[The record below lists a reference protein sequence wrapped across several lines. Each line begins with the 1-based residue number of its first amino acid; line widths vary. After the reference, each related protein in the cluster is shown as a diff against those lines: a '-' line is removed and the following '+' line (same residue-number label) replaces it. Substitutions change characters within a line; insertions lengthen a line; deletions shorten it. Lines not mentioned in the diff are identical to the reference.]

1 MPPKTPAPGTPQEWL
16 AFAKSSLALARQPK
30 PEEALWED
38 HCFLAHQAVEKALKA
53 VYQHRGQLFEFIHD
67 LKKLG
72 RGLEQG
78 GLRIPPE
85 IREAFRLT
93 KYVLESR
100 YPGTI
105 ERVTEK
111 EYKETV
117 ALAEAA
123 VKWAEKM
130 IKTSGDFPG
139 SAVHETPAVY
149 GARPKKKRKTRGKK

>member
-1 MPPKTPAPGTPQEWL
+1 M
-16 AFAKSSLALARQPK
+16 
-30 PEEALWED
+30 
-38 HCFLAHQAVEKALKA
+38 
-53 VYQHRGQLFEFIHD
+53 FEFIHD

-111 EYKETV
+111 EYRETV

-123 VKWAEKM
+123 VKWAEK
-130 IKTSGDFPG
+130 IIQSSEGFQG
-139 SAVHETPAVY
+139 LSVHETPAVY
-149 GARPKKKRKTRGKK
+149 AARPKAKGRARGKKRKSK

>member
-1 MPPKTPAPGTPQEWL
+1 MPRKVPAPGTPEDWL
-16 AFAKSSLALARQPK
+16 VFAKSSLSLARQPK

-53 VYQHRGQLFEFIHD
+53 VYQHRGQMFEFIHD

-72 RGLEQG
+72 KGLEQG

-105 ERVTEK
+105 ERV
-111 EYKETV
+111 
-117 ALAEAA
+117 
-123 VKWAEKM
+123 
-130 IKTSGDFPG
+130 
-139 SAVHETPAVY
+139 
-149 GARPKKKRKTRGKK
+149 